1 MNFGNVKNW
10 VIPQGNV
17 KKVMDSQNRIIWE
30 KADYTEPFYVENIT
44 QNNETLSIQKDNN
57 IAPTLTIEYSL
68 DKSTWST
75 LGNTS
80 TNSLTYSL
88 NPGDKL
94 YLRCNTTKWSDYTEG
109 EGVTYGNNTITGVS
123 KVGGNIMSLLY
134 GNSFTGNEVTLRDI
148 QDEFKNIFSNNTS
161 LQSADSL
168 LLPATTLH
176 LRSYMNMFENCT
188 NLTSAPDLTPTVLA
202 NGSCVQ
208 MFEGCS
214 SLQHGPIIYAQTLAA
229 DSCIQMFVNCTSLN
243 SITCLANDIS
253 GVDSTFK
260 WVENV
265 GSTGTFYCA
274 SGMSSTWI
282 NDNRPWVEGWTD
294 CGIPS
299 GWTVVEV

>member
-94 YLRCNTTKWSDYTEG
+94 YLRCNTTKWADYIEG

-134 GNSFTGNEVTLRDI
+134 GNSFTGNEVALRDV

-188 NLTSAPDLTPTVLA
+188 NLTSAPDLNPTILA
-202 NGSCVQ
+202 NDSCAQ

-214 SLQHGPIIYAQTLAA
+214 SLQHGPMIYAQKLESA
-229 DSCIQMFVNCTSLN
+229 SCIQMFVNCTSLN
-243 SITCLANDIS
+243 YIVCLATDIS
-253 GVDSTFK
+253 AADCTFQ
-260 WVENV
+260 WMLNV

-274 SGMSSTWI
+274 NGMSSIWSSGTS
-282 NDNRPWVEGWTD
+282 
-294 CGIPS
+294 GIPS

>member
-1 MNFGNVKNW
+1 MNFANVKNW
-10 VIPQGNV
+10 VLPQGNV

-30 KADYTEPFYVENIT
+30 KADYTEPFYVENVT

-94 YLRCNTTKWSDYTEG
+94 YLRCDTTKWANYTEG
-109 EGVTYGNNTITGVS
+109 EGVNYGYNTITGVS

-134 GNSFTGNEVTLRDI
+134 GSNFTGNEVALRDV
-148 QDEFKNIFSNNTS
+148 QDEFNKIFGNNTS

-188 NLTSAPDLTPTVLA
+188 NLTSAPDLNPTILA
-202 NGSCVQ
+202 NDSCVQ

-214 SLQHGPIIYAQTLAA
+214 SLQSGPIIYAQELGSA
-229 DSCIQMFVNCTSLN
+229 SCMQMFVNCTSLN
-243 SITCLANDIS
+243 SITCLATDIS
-253 GVDSTFK
+253 AADCTFQ
-260 WVENV
+260 WMLNV

-274 SGMSSTWI
+274 KNMSSVWSSGTS
-282 NDNRPWVEGWTD
+282 
-294 CGIPS
+294 GIPS

>member
-10 VIPQGNV
+10 VLPQGNV

-148 QDEFKNIFSNNTS
+148 QDEFHYIFDNNTS
-161 LQSADSL
+161 LQSAESL

-176 LRSYMNMFENCT
+176 LRSYMCMFKDCT
-188 NLTSAPDLTPTVLA
+188 NLISVPDLNPAILA
-202 NGSCVQ
+202 NGSCVS
-208 MFEGCS
+208 MFAGCS
-214 SLQHGPIIYAQTLAA
+214 SLQRGAVIYSQTLAA
-229 DSCIQMFVNCTSLN
+229 DSCIQLFVDCTSLN
-243 SITCLANDIS
+243 QVVCLATDIS
-253 GVDSTFK
+253 GVDCTFH
-260 WVENV
+260 WLYNV
-265 GSTGTFYCA
+265 SPTGTFYCA
-274 SGMSSTWI
+274 KGMSSVWSSGTS
-282 NDNRPWVEGWTD
+282 
-294 CGIPS
+294 GIPS